1 MKGKKESYLY
11 QFEGYDYQY
20 AITKDQQ
27 EKVFRMTPAKRTVEV
42 LNGVGK
48 YTILGEAD
56 KPLYTTDKMKDYTVD
71 ESGKNPVVTVHYALS
86 DNAGDVTAI
95 YTLYKEYMDVEISLE
110 NYSGK
115 DAASAYYVR
124 EFTKKYQ
131 KVEKRSVGTW
141 KFPEND
147 DFPYQTFDS
156 LAWIHRFK
164 DGGSMYTFYEGEEA
178 QPKNYLEAYPEHAIP
193 LTMSDDKQP
202 QDKLHLALVFSTK
215 RHQNSRQSCFVCE
228 KEFGHGTFVSMY
240 YEGNRKCDSLY
251 TEGFEFFNGSGKS
264 DGSEERRR
272 SVLSDLRI

>member
-1 MKGKKESYLY
+1 MKGKNESYLY

-27 EKVFRMTPAKRTVEV
+27 EKVFRMTPTKRTVEV

-71 ESGKNPVVTVHYALS
+71 ESGENPVVTVHYALS
-86 DNAGDVTAI
+86 EKAGDVTAI

-141 KFPEND
+141 KVPEND

-178 QPKNYLEAYPEHAIP
+178 QPKNYLEA
-193 LTMSDDKQP
+193 
-202 QDKLHLALVFSTK
+202 
-215 RHQNSRQSCFVCE
+215 
-228 KEFGHGTFVSMY
+228 
-240 YEGNRKCDSLY
+240 
-251 TEGFEFFNGSGKS
+251 
-264 DGSEERRR
+264 
-272 SVLSDLRI
+272 

>member
-20 AITKDQQ
+20 AITKDQR

-48 YTILGEAD
+48 YTILGEKD
-56 KPLYTTDKMKDYTVD
+56 KPLYTTEKMKDYTVD

-124 EFTKKYQ
+124 EFTKEISEGGKAECRN
-131 KVEKRSVGTW
+131 VEIPGKR
-141 KFPEND
+141 
-147 DFPYQTFDS
+147 
-156 LAWIHRFK
+156 
-164 DGGSMYTFYEGEEA
+164 
-178 QPKNYLEAYPEHAIP
+178 
-193 LTMSDDKQP
+193 
-202 QDKLHLALVFSTK
+202 
-215 RHQNSRQSCFVCE
+215 
-228 KEFGHGTFVSMY
+228 
-240 YEGNRKCDSLY
+240 
-251 TEGFEFFNGSGKS
+251 
-264 DGSEERRR
+264 
-272 SVLSDLRI
+272 